1 MGKID
6 YRKIYELNK
15 DEWRALTREPQK
27 YEALLAG
34 HYSDSNHFVYEL
46 LQNAEDARATRVVI
60 EYHEDKL
67 IFYHNGKPFDEGDV
81 KGVSSM
87 LMGTKDKNDAS
98 TIGKFGMGFKSVFKY
113 TYQPEVYSDEE
124 AFRIEN
130 YLLPV
135 EMPKAWDY
143 QEEKQKLSYEVS
155 DGGRFTPFTSSEHL
169 TKFII
174 PFIKKKDD
182 GSIVNVPGNEVLTK
196 LEGLTGEILLFLMHI
211 KVLYW
216 VDKKTGKYAKIML
229 SEAENDGRLITCRI
243 EGSAYAGK
251 EEISRYLK
259 YKKVFNHPEMS
270 NAEVSV
276 AYKVNNRANN
286 INEMAN
292 TDVWVYFP
300 TRDNTDL
307 PFLIHGSFE
316 TAVSR
321 EKLMAPSAFNDAL
334 FDELGNLIVES
345 LEDLKN
351 RKMITQ
357 VFIRRVLIAAFK
369 DEENNNT
376 IPGLKEKV
384 SECFR
389 QGEYLP
395 DREGCYRAVDDVVMA
410 VPFGIADFYGNR
422 LFTQSFAKVK
432 GFVAFNNERE
442 VNFTEYF
449 YWLINELD
457 VHTFTLDKWADR
469 LMNIGE
475 QKIGA
480 GSLEDLKAFYAF
492 LSDNRESLYSS
503 NLSYTRSGPY
513 ERMIKNSIVRAWEVL
528 KRAPLILNAENM
540 LVPAVKDGTPN
551 IYLGASSKYK
561 SVVTSAI
568 VNTKIAS
575 DFERLLEDGFGITEF
590 DNFQYIKEKI
600 IKKYINI
607 GSEIGFEDDDHFEVE
622 YIEDIQQIIR
632 HLEET
637 HNISEMQE
645 LLEDAYIIKIKK
657 DSGKATF
664 AIPGEVH
671 TDISEE
677 GIDLDIYY
685 APIPYD
691 EETVYDEEDEE
702 YTEYEYFDFD
712 YYALDKDFYL
722 EHGISIKQLELFG
735 LITTPIEEGNR
746 RQEGVGDG
754 YWVAMGEYC
763 PQMEINGIDDNLE
776 YIERH
781 PDEELARQKSAEIF
795 KLLLLSTN
803 KLHGKVRYR
812 KNSPYEKEGKAWC
825 LNTLTSYHDWIY
837 CKDGKMANP
846 SQISKY
852 DLDTSV
858 YGELH
863 PSKEKYEV
871 LGFIETS
878 ADNKADAFELVDAL
892 DKRDKKLLLKQLA
905 RELGLQVGES
915 TEEVYEEDEE
925 AVFKPDKWI
934 SSEFPIHKVRNKESL
949 IQHVR
954 EQFFC
959 ADPVKYMPVLRQIRV
974 SKSARMMR
982 SYVIGMYTNESN
994 AHICQICREPVQ
1006 FIEVVEIAN
1015 FGLELPQVHLSL
1027 CKNCASKY
1035 KSIRDNHK
1043 DDYKKQIHQ
1052 AIISMDLENADEE
1065 FEIGINSDITIA
1077 FTQTHLAELQ
1087 TLLMLIDEYGLP
1099 NIAEEGINN
1108 GESRGCGPLGNL
1120 QRNSSK
1126 KVNDTKHALLNEKRI
1141 SDIGARV
1148 KHQIFGIGTVQEC
1161 FGDRIKILFDN
1172 GKEKTLSLRMCC
1184 ESGYLSQVENNSSD
1198 DTIKQEFFEFLEK
1211 RNYTLSYKMPFL
1223 LSFIKNLNSVGDAN
1237 VEDVLDDYIEFYSN
1251 RVAQGL
1257 PIDRVSCP
1265 YSSEKLKDR
1274 KLIRASMIANPCEKF
1289 EKRGFLHYSKDTGTI
1304 SMNHTL
1310 FNEMQKEDF
1319 IRVKRQ
1325 MLEDI
1330 ENYYK
1335 KI

>member
-6 YRKIYELNK
+6 YRKIYETNK
-15 DEWRALTREPQK
+15 DEWKALTREPQK

-60 EYHEDKL
+60 EYHGDKL
-67 IFYHNGKPFDEGDV
+67 VFYHNGKPFDEGDV

-124 AFRIEN
+124 VFRIEN

-135 EMPKAWDY
+135 EMPGAWDY
-143 QEEKQKLSYEVS
+143 QTEKQKLSYEVTE
-155 DGGRFTPFTSSEHL
+155 GGRFTPFATSEHL
-169 TKFII
+169 TKFVI
-174 PFIKKKDD
+174 PFAKKKDD
-182 GSIVNVPGNEVLTK
+182 GSLVSVPGNEVLTK
-196 LEGLTGEILLFLMHI
+196 LEGLTGEILLFLTHI
-211 KVLYW
+211 KLLYW
-216 VDKKTGKYAKIML
+216 VDKKTGKFAKIML
-229 SEAENDGRLITCRI
+229 SEAENDDRLITCRI

-251 EEISRYLK
+251 EDISRYLK
-259 YKKVFNHPEMS
+259 YKKVFEHPEMS

-286 INEMAN
+286 INEMSH
-292 TDVWVYFP
+292 TDIWVYFP

-307 PFLIHGSFE
+307 PFLVHGSFE

-321 EKLMAPSAFNDAL
+321 EKLMTPSAFNDAL

-357 VFIRRVLIAAFK
+357 VFIRRVLITAFE

-389 QGEYLP
+389 QGDYLP
-395 DREGCYRAVDDVVMA
+395 DKDGGYRGVDEVVMA
-410 VPFGIADFYGNR
+410 VPFGIADFFGSN
-422 LFTQSFAKVK
+422 LFAQSFSKIK

-442 VNFTEYF
+442 ANFTEYF

-457 VHTFTLDKWADR
+457 VHTFTLDKWADCLR
-469 LMNIGE
+469 NIGE
-475 QKIGA
+475 QKVNA
-480 GSLEDLKAFYAF
+480 GTLEELREFYAF

-528 KRAPLILNAENM
+528 KRAPLILNAEDV
-540 LVPAVKDGTPN
+540 LVPAIKEGTPN

-568 VNTKIAS
+568 VNSKLAS
-575 DFERLLEDGFGITEF
+575 EFERLLEDGFEITEF

-607 GSEIGFEDDDHFEVE
+607 GSEIAFEDDDNFEIE

-632 HLEET
+632 HMEEN
-637 HNISEMQE
+637 HNVREMQE
-645 LLEDAYIIKIKK
+645 LLEDAYIIKIKN
-657 DSGKATF
+657 DSDNATF
-664 AIPGEVH
+664 GKPCEVH
-671 TDISEE
+671 TDISED

-685 APIPYD
+685 ATIPYK
-691 EETVYDEEDEE
+691 EEIVRYEEDDEE
-702 YTEYEYFDFD
+702 YWDYEYSGFD
-712 YYALDKDFYL
+712 YDAVDKDFYL
-722 EHGISIKQLELFG
+722 QHGISIKQLELFG
-735 LITTPIEEGNR
+735 LITSPIEEGNR

-763 PQMEINGIDDNLE
+763 PQMEINGITDNLE

-795 KLLLLSTN
+795 KLLLLSTR
-803 KLHGKVRYR
+803 KLRGKVRYR
-812 KNSPYEKEGKAWC
+812 KNSPYEKEGNAWC
-825 LNTLTSYHDWIY
+825 LNSLISVYDWIY
-837 CKDGKMANP
+837 CKDGKMSCP
-846 SQISKY
+846 SKMSKY

-863 PSKEKYEV
+863 PDKEKYEV

-878 ADNKADAFELVDAL
+878 EDNKADAFELVDAL

-905 RELGLQVGES
+905 RELGLQVGEV
-915 TEEVYEEDEE
+915 TEENYDEDGEV
-925 AVFKPDKWI
+925 VFNPENWV
-934 SSEFPIHKVRNKESL
+934 SSEFPIHKVRNKDSL

-994 AHICQICREPVQ
+994 AHICQICKEPAQ
-1006 FIEVVEIAN
+1006 FVESVEIAN
-1015 FGLELPQVHLSL
+1015 FGLELPQMHLCL

-1043 DDYKKQIHQ
+1043 DDYKEKVHN
-1052 AIISMDLENADEE
+1052 AIVSMDIENSEE
-1065 FEIGINSDITIA
+1065 FEIGINADISVT
-1077 FTQTHLAELQ
+1077 FTQTHFAEVQ

-1099 NIAEEGINN
+1099 EDENSDLEEVVDAH
-1108 GESRGCGPLGNL
+1108 GPLGNMPRREEENTS
-1120 QRNSSK
+1120 QETSNK
-1126 KVNDTKHALLNEKRI
+1126 KQKI
-1141 SDIGARV
+1141 SNIGARV
-1148 KHQIFGIGTVQEC
+1148 KHKIYGLGTVEEC
-1161 FGDRIKILFDN
+1161 FGDRITILFDD
-1172 GKEKTLSLRMCC
+1172 GKEKTFDLKVCVRAGSL
-1184 ESGYLSQVENNSSD
+1184 
-1198 DTIKQEFFEFLEK
+1198 
-1211 RNYTLSYKMPFL
+1211 TL
-1223 LSFIKNLNSVGDAN
+1223 G
-1237 VEDVLDDYIEFYSN
+1237 
-1251 RVAQGL
+1251 
-1257 PIDRVSCP
+1257 
-1265 YSSEKLKDR
+1265 
-1274 KLIRASMIANPCEKF
+1274 
-1289 EKRGFLHYSKDTGTI
+1289 
-1304 SMNHTL
+1304 
-1310 FNEMQKEDF
+1310 
-1319 IRVKRQ
+1319 
-1325 MLEDI
+1325 
-1330 ENYYK
+1330 
-1335 KI
+1335 

>member
-6 YRKIYELNK
+6 YRKIYETNK
-15 DEWRALTREPQK
+15 DEWKALTREPQK

-60 EYHEDKL
+60 EYHGDKL
-67 IFYHNGKPFDEGDV
+67 VFYHDGKPFDEGDV

-113 TYQPEVYSDEE
+113 TSLPEVYSDEE

-135 EMPKAWDY
+135 EMPGAWDY
-143 QEEKQKLSYEVS
+143 QTEKQKLSYEVTE
-155 DGGRFTPFTSSEHL
+155 GGRFTPFVSSEHL
-169 TKFII
+169 TKFVI
-174 PFIKKKDD
+174 PFVKKKDD
-182 GSIVNVPGNEVLTK
+182 GSLVSVPGNEVLTK
-196 LEGLTGEILLFLMHI
+196 LEGLTGEILLFLTHI
-211 KVLYW
+211 KLLYW
-216 VDKKTGKYAKIML
+216 VDRKTGKFAKIML
-229 SEAENDGRLITCRI
+229 SEAENDDRLITCRI

-251 EEISRYLK
+251 EDISRYLK
-259 YKKVFNHPEMS
+259 YKKVFNHPEMN

-286 INEMAN
+286 INEMAH
-292 TDVWVYFP
+292 TDIWVYFP

-307 PFLIHGSFE
+307 PFLVHGSFE

-321 EKLMAPSAFNDAL
+321 EKLMTPSAFNDAL

-345 LEDLKN
+345 LEDLRN

-357 VFIRRVLIAAFK
+357 VFIRRVLIAAFE

-389 QGEYLP
+389 QGDYLP
-395 DREGCYRAVDDVVMA
+395 DKDGGYRGVDEVVMA
-410 VPFGIADFYGNR
+410 VPFGIADFFGSS
-422 LFTQSFAKVK
+422 LFAQSFSKIK

-442 VNFTEYF
+442 TNFTEYF

-457 VHTFTLDKWADR
+457 VHTFTLDKWADC
-469 LMNIGE
+469 LKSIGE
-475 QKIGA
+475 QKVNA
-480 GSLEDLKAFYAF
+480 GTLEELKEFYAF
-492 LSDNRESLYSS
+492 LSDYRESLYGD

-513 ERMIKNSIVRAWEVL
+513 ERMIKNSIVRAWEAL
-528 KRAPLILNAENM
+528 KRAPLILNAENV
-540 LVPAVKDGTPN
+540 LVPAIKAGMPN
-551 IYLGASSKYK
+551 IYLGASSKYR

-568 VNTKIAS
+568 VNSKIAS
-575 DFERLLEDGFGITEF
+575 EFERLLEDGFEITEF

-607 GSEIGFEDDDHFEVE
+607 GSEIGFEDDDNFEIE
-622 YIEDIQQIIR
+622 YIEDIQQIIS
-632 HLEET
+632 HMEET
-637 HNISEMQE
+637 HNVREMQE

-657 DSGKATF
+657 DSDVATF
-664 AIPGEVH
+664 AKPGEVH

-685 APIPYD
+685 AAIPYQ
-691 EETVYDEEDEE
+691 EEMMRYDDDDEE
-702 YTEYEYFDFD
+702 YTDYEYYGFD
-712 YYALDKDFYL
+712 YDAVDKDFYL
-722 EHGISIKQLELFG
+722 EHGIALKQLELFG

-795 KLLLLSTN
+795 KLLLSSTKKLS
-803 KLHGKVRYR
+803 GKVRYR

-825 LNTLTSYHDWIY
+825 LRTLTSYHDWVY
-837 CKDGKMANP
+837 CKDGKMAHPNT
-846 SQISKY
+846 ISKY

-878 ADNKADAFELVDAL
+878 ADSKADAFELVDAL

-905 RELGLQVGES
+905 RELGLQVGEA
-915 TEEVYEEDEE
+915 TEEIHDEDDEE
-925 AVFKPDKWI
+925 VFNPENWI
-934 SSEFPIHKVRNKESL
+934 SSEFPIHKVRNKDSL

-974 SKSARMMR
+974 SKSTRMMR

-994 AHICQICREPVQ
+994 AHICQICKEPAQ
-1006 FIEVVEIAN
+1006 FVEVTEIAN
-1015 FGLELPQVHLSL
+1015 FGLELPQMHLCL

-1035 KSIRDNHK
+1035 KSIRDSRK
-1043 DDYKKQIHQ
+1043 DDYKVKVHN
-1052 AIISMDLENADEE
+1052 AIVSMDVDNSEE
-1065 FEIGINSDITIA
+1065 FEIGLNADVSVT
-1077 FTQTHLAELQ
+1077 FTQTHLAEVQ
-1087 TLLMLIDEYGLP
+1087 ALLMLIDEYGLP
-1099 NIAEEGINN
+1099 DDENSDIEEVVNTH
-1108 GESRGCGPLGNL
+1108 GPLGNMPRKEGENTS
-1120 QRNSSK
+1120 QETSNK
-1126 KVNDTKHALLNEKRI
+1126 KQKI

-1148 KHQIFGIGTVQEC
+1148 KHKSYGIGTVEEC
-1161 FGDRIKILFDN
+1161 FGDRITILFDD
-1172 GKEKTLSLRMCC
+1172 GKEKTFDLKVCVRAGSL
-1184 ESGYLSQVENNSSD
+1184 
-1198 DTIKQEFFEFLEK
+1198 
-1211 RNYTLSYKMPFL
+1211 TL
-1223 LSFIKNLNSVGDAN
+1223 G
-1237 VEDVLDDYIEFYSN
+1237 
-1251 RVAQGL
+1251 
-1257 PIDRVSCP
+1257 
-1265 YSSEKLKDR
+1265 
-1274 KLIRASMIANPCEKF
+1274 
-1289 EKRGFLHYSKDTGTI
+1289 
-1304 SMNHTL
+1304 
-1310 FNEMQKEDF
+1310 
-1319 IRVKRQ
+1319 
-1325 MLEDI
+1325 
-1330 ENYYK
+1330 
-1335 KI
+1335 

>member
-6 YRKIYELNK
+6 YRKIYEVNQ
-15 DEWRALTREPQK
+15 DEWKALTREPQK

-135 EMPKAWDY
+135 EMPDAWDY
-143 QEEKQKLSYEVS
+143 QTEKQKLSYEVS
-155 DGGRFTPFTSSEHL
+155 DGGRFIPFASSEHL

-174 PFIKKKDD
+174 PFAKKKDD
-182 GSIVNVPGNEVLTK
+182 GSIVSVPGNEVLAK
-196 LEGLTGEILLFLMHI
+196 LEGLTGEILLFLTHI

-229 SEAENDGRLITCRI
+229 SEAENDDRLLTCRI

-259 YKKVFNHPEMS
+259 YKKVFDHPDMS

-286 INEMAN
+286 INEMAH
-292 TDVWVYFP
+292 TDIWVYFP

-307 PFLIHGSFE
+307 PFLVHGSFE

-321 EKLMAPSAFNDAL
+321 EKLMTPSTFNDSL

-384 SECFR
+384 SNSFK

-395 DREGCYRAVDDVVMA
+395 DREGGYRAVSDVVMA
-410 VPFGIADFYGNR
+410 VPFGIADFYGNS
-422 LFTQSFAKVK
+422 LFAQSFAKVK

-442 VNFTEYF
+442 ANFTEYF

-457 VHTFTLDKWADR
+457 VHTFTLDKWADC
-469 LMNIGE
+469 LLNIAE
-475 QKIGA
+475 QKIGT
-480 GSLEDLKAFYAF
+480 GNLEDLKAFYAF

-513 ERMIKNSIVRAWEVL
+513 ERMIKNSITRAWEVL
-528 KRAPLILNAENM
+528 KRAPLILNAEDM
-540 LVPAVKDGTPN
+540 LVPAMKGGTPN

-561 SVVTSAI
+561 SVVASAI

-575 DFERLLEDGFGITEF
+575 EFERLLEDGFDITEF

-607 GSEIGFEDDDHFEVE
+607 GNEIGFEDDDHFEVE

-632 HLEET
+632 HMEET
-637 HNISEMQE
+637 HNVREMQE

-657 DSGKATF
+657 DSGEDTF
-664 AIPGEVH
+664 GKPGEVH

-685 APIPYD
+685 AAIPYK
-691 EETVYDEEDEE
+691 EEMVRYDDDDEE
-702 YTEYEYFDFD
+702 YSDYEYLGFD
-712 YYALDKDFYL
+712 YYAVDKEFYQQ
-722 EHGISIKQLELFG
+722 HGISIKQLELLG
-735 LITTPIEEGNR
+735 LVTTPIEEGNR

-763 PQMEINGIDDNLE
+763 PRMEINGIEDNLE

-795 KLLLLSTN
+795 KLLLLSTR
-803 KLHGKVRYR
+803 KLRGKVRYR
-812 KNSPYEKEGKAWC
+812 KNSPYEKEGNAWC
-825 LNTLTSYHDWIY
+825 LRTLTSVYDWIY
-837 CKDGKMANP
+837 CNNGKMARP
-846 SQISKY
+846 IKMSKY

-905 RELGLQVGES
+905 RELGLQVGEA
-915 TEEVYEEDEE
+915 TEEAYKEDEE
-925 AVFKPDKWI
+925 AVFQPDSWI
-934 SSEFPIHKVRNKESL
+934 SSEFPIHKVRNRESL
-949 IQHVR
+949 MQHVR

-994 AHICQICREPVQ
+994 AHICQICREPAQ
-1006 FIEVVEIAN
+1006 FVEAVEIAN
-1015 FGLELPQVHLSL
+1015 FSLELPQMHLCL

-1043 DDYKKQIHQ
+1043 DDYKVKVHN
-1052 AIISMDLENADEE
+1052 AIVSMDIESAEE
-1065 FEIGINSDITIA
+1065 FEIGINTDITVS
-1077 FTQTHLAELQ
+1077 FTQTHLAEVQ
-1087 TLLMLIDEYGLP
+1087 TLLMLIDEYGVPDDENCDL
-1099 NIAEEGINN
+1099 EEVVNAH
-1108 GESRGCGPLGNL
+1108 GPLGNMPRSEEVNTSE
-1120 QRNSSK
+1120 QETGNK
-1126 KVNDTKHALLNEKRI
+1126 KKKI

-1148 KHQIFGIGTVQEC
+1148 KHKIYGLGTVEEC
-1161 FGDRIKILFDN
+1161 FGDRITILFDN
-1172 GKEKTLSLRMCC
+1172 GDGKPKTFDLKVCVRAGSL
-1184 ESGYLSQVENNSSD
+1184 
-1198 DTIKQEFFEFLEK
+1198 
-1211 RNYTLSYKMPFL
+1211 TL
-1223 LSFIKNLNSVGDAN
+1223 G
-1237 VEDVLDDYIEFYSN
+1237 
-1251 RVAQGL
+1251 
-1257 PIDRVSCP
+1257 
-1265 YSSEKLKDR
+1265 
-1274 KLIRASMIANPCEKF
+1274 
-1289 EKRGFLHYSKDTGTI
+1289 
-1304 SMNHTL
+1304 
-1310 FNEMQKEDF
+1310 
-1319 IRVKRQ
+1319 
-1325 MLEDI
+1325 
-1330 ENYYK
+1330 
-1335 KI
+1335 

>member
-6 YRKIYELNK
+6 YRKIYETNK
-15 DEWRALTREPQK
+15 DEWKALTREPQK

-60 EYHEDKL
+60 EYHGDKL
-67 IFYHNGKPFDEGDV
+67 VFYHDGKPFDEGDV

-113 TYQPEVYSDEE
+113 TSLPEVYSDEE

-135 EMPKAWDY
+135 EMPGAWDY
-143 QEEKQKLSYEVS
+143 QTEKQKLSYEVTE
-155 DGGRFTPFTSSEHL
+155 GGRFTPFVSSEHL
-169 TKFII
+169 TKFVI
-174 PFIKKKDD
+174 PFAKKKDD
-182 GSIVNVPGNEVLTK
+182 GSLVSVPGNEVLTK
-196 LEGLTGEILLFLMHI
+196 LEGLTGEILLFLTHI
-211 KVLYW
+211 KLLYW
-216 VDKKTGKYAKIML
+216 VDRKTGKFAKIML
-229 SEAENDGRLITCRI
+229 SEAENDDRLITCRI

-251 EEISRYLK
+251 EDISRYLK
-259 YKKVFNHPEMS
+259 YKKVFNHPEMN

-286 INEMAN
+286 INEMAH
-292 TDVWVYFP
+292 TDIWVYFP

-307 PFLIHGSFE
+307 PFLVHGSFE

-321 EKLMAPSAFNDAL
+321 EKLMTPSAFNDAL

-345 LEDLKN
+345 LEDLRN

-357 VFIRRVLIAAFK
+357 VFIRRVLIAAFE

-389 QGEYLP
+389 QGDYLP
-395 DREGCYRAVDDVVMA
+395 DKDGGYRGVDEVVMA
-410 VPFGIADFYGNR
+410 VPFGIADFFGSS
-422 LFTQSFAKVK
+422 LFAQSFSKIK

-442 VNFTEYF
+442 TNFTEYF

-457 VHTFTLDKWADR
+457 VHTFTLDKWADC
-469 LMNIGE
+469 LKSIGE
-475 QKIGA
+475 QKVNA
-480 GSLEDLKAFYAF
+480 GTLEELKEFYAF
-492 LSDNRESLYSS
+492 LSDYRESLYGD

-513 ERMIKNSIVRAWEVL
+513 ERMIKNSIVRAWEAL
-528 KRAPLILNAENM
+528 KRAPLILNAEDV
-540 LVPAVKDGTPN
+540 LVPAIKAGMPN
-551 IYLGASSKYK
+551 IYLGASSKYR

-568 VNTKIAS
+568 VNSKIAS
-575 DFERLLEDGFGITEF
+575 EFERLLEDGFEITEF

-607 GSEIGFEDDDHFEVE
+607 GSEIGFEDDDNFEIE
-622 YIEDIQQIIR
+622 YIEDIQQIIS
-632 HLEET
+632 HMEET
-637 HNISEMQE
+637 HNVREMQE

-657 DSGKATF
+657 DSDVATF
-664 AIPGEVH
+664 AKPGEVH

-685 APIPYD
+685 AAIPYQ
-691 EETVYDEEDEE
+691 EEMMRYDDDDEE
-702 YTEYEYFDFD
+702 YTDYEYYGFD
-712 YYALDKDFYL
+712 YDAVDKDFYL
-722 EHGISIKQLELFG
+722 EHGIALKQLELFG

-795 KLLLLSTN
+795 KLLLSSTKKLS
-803 KLHGKVRYR
+803 GKVRYR

-825 LNTLTSYHDWIY
+825 LRTLTSYHDWVY
-837 CKDGKMANP
+837 CKDGKMARPNT
-846 SQISKY
+846 ISKY

-878 ADNKADAFELVDAL
+878 ADSKADAFELVDAL

-905 RELGLQVGES
+905 RELGLQVGEA
-915 TEEVYEEDEE
+915 TEEIHDEDDEE
-925 AVFKPDKWI
+925 VFNPENWI
-934 SSEFPIHKVRNKESL
+934 SSEFPIHKVRNKDSL

-974 SKSARMMR
+974 SKSTRMMR

-994 AHICQICREPVQ
+994 AHICQICKEPAQ
-1006 FIEVVEIAN
+1006 FVEVTEIAN
-1015 FGLELPQVHLSL
+1015 FGLELPQMHLCL

-1035 KSIRDNHK
+1035 KSIRDSRK
-1043 DDYKKQIHQ
+1043 DDYKVKVHN
-1052 AIISMDLENADEE
+1052 AIVSMDVDNSEE
-1065 FEIGINSDITIA
+1065 FEIGLNADVSVT
-1077 FTQTHLAELQ
+1077 FTQTHLAEVQ
-1087 TLLMLIDEYGLP
+1087 ALLMLIDEYGLP
-1099 NIAEEGINN
+1099 DDENSDIEEVVNTH
-1108 GESRGCGPLGNL
+1108 GPLGNMPRKEGENTS
-1120 QRNSSK
+1120 QKAINK
-1126 KVNDTKHALLNEKRI
+1126 KHKI

-1148 KHQIFGIGTVQEC
+1148 KHKIYGLGTVEEC
-1161 FGDRIKILFDN
+1161 LGDRITILFDD
-1172 GKEKTLSLRMCC
+1172 GKEKTFDLKVCVRAGSL
-1184 ESGYLSQVENNSSD
+1184 
-1198 DTIKQEFFEFLEK
+1198 
-1211 RNYTLSYKMPFL
+1211 TL
-1223 LSFIKNLNSVGDAN
+1223 G
-1237 VEDVLDDYIEFYSN
+1237 
-1251 RVAQGL
+1251 
-1257 PIDRVSCP
+1257 
-1265 YSSEKLKDR
+1265 
-1274 KLIRASMIANPCEKF
+1274 
-1289 EKRGFLHYSKDTGTI
+1289 
-1304 SMNHTL
+1304 
-1310 FNEMQKEDF
+1310 
-1319 IRVKRQ
+1319 
-1325 MLEDI
+1325 
-1330 ENYYK
+1330 
-1335 KI
+1335 

>member
-6 YRKIYELNK
+6 YRKIYETNK
-15 DEWRALTREPQK
+15 DEWKALTREPQK

-60 EYHEDKL
+60 EYHGDKL
-67 IFYHNGKPFDEGDV
+67 VFYHNGKPFDEGDV

-124 AFRIEN
+124 VFRIEN

-135 EMPKAWDY
+135 GMPGAWDY
-143 QEEKQKLSYEVS
+143 QTEKQKLSYEVTE
-155 DGGRFTPFTSSEHL
+155 GGRFTPFATSEHL
-169 TKFII
+169 TKFVI
-174 PFIKKKDD
+174 PFAKKKDD
-182 GSIVNVPGNEVLTK
+182 GSLVSVPGNEVLTK
-196 LEGLTGEILLFLMHI
+196 LEGLTGEILLFLTHI
-211 KVLYW
+211 KLLYW
-216 VDKKTGKYAKIML
+216 VDKKTGKFAKIML
-229 SEAENDGRLITCRI
+229 SEAENDDRLITCRI

-251 EEISRYLK
+251 EDISRYLK
-259 YKKVFNHPEMS
+259 YKKVFEHPEMS

-286 INEMAN
+286 INEMSH
-292 TDVWVYFP
+292 TDIWVYFP

-307 PFLIHGSFE
+307 PFLVHGSFE

-321 EKLMAPSAFNDAL
+321 EKLMTPSAFNDAL

-376 IPGLKEKV
+376 IPGLKAKV
-384 SECFR
+384 SECFK
-389 QGEYLP
+389 QGAYLP
-395 DREGCYRAVDDVVMA
+395 DKYGGYSAVDEVVMA
-410 VPFGIADFYGNR
+410 VPFGIADFFGNN
-422 LFTQSFAKVK
+422 LFEQSFSKIK

-442 VNFTEYF
+442 ANFTEYF

-457 VHTFTLDKWADR
+457 VHTFTLDKWADC
-469 LMNIGE
+469 LKSIGE
-475 QKIGA
+475 QKVYA
-480 GSLEDLKAFYAF
+480 GTLEELKEFYAF
-492 LSDNRESLYSS
+492 LSDHRESLYNS

-528 KRAPLILNAENM
+528 KIAPLILNAEDV
-540 LVPAVKDGTPN
+540 LVPAIKAGTPN
-551 IYLGASSKYK
+551 IYLGASSKYR

-568 VNTKIAS
+568 VNSKIAS
-575 DFERLLEDGFGITEF
+575 EFERLLEDGFEITEF

-607 GSEIGFEDDDHFEVE
+607 GSEIAFEDDDHFEIE

-632 HLEET
+632 HMEET
-637 HNISEMQE
+637 HNVGEMQE

-657 DSGKATF
+657 DSDVATF
-664 AIPGEVH
+664 AKPGEVH

-685 APIPYD
+685 AAIPYQ
-691 EETVYDEEDEE
+691 EEMMRYDDDDEE
-702 YTEYEYFDFD
+702 YLDYEYFGFD
-712 YYALDKDFYL
+712 YSAVDKDFYL
-722 EHGISIKQLELFG
+722 EHGITLKQLELFG
-735 LITTPIEEGNR
+735 LITTPIDEGNR

-754 YWVAMGEYC
+754 CWVAMGEYC

-795 KLLLLSTN
+795 KLLLLSTK
-803 KLHGKVRYR
+803 KLSGKVRYR

-825 LNTLTSYHDWIY
+825 LRTLTSYHDWIY
-837 CKDGKMANP
+837 CNDGKMARPNT
-846 SQISKY
+846 ISKY

-905 RELGLQVGES
+905 RELGLQVGEA
-915 TEEVYEEDEE
+915 TEETYDEDDE
-925 AVFKPDKWI
+925 AVFNPDKWV
-934 SSEFPIHKVRNKESL
+934 SSEFPVHKVRNKDSL

-982 SYVIGMYTNESN
+982 SYVVGMYTNESN
-994 AHICQICREPVQ
+994 AHICQICKEPAQ
-1006 FIEVVEIAN
+1006 FVEAVEIAN
-1015 FGLELPQVHLSL
+1015 FGLELPQMHLCL

-1035 KSIRDNHK
+1035 KAIRDSHK
-1043 DDYKKQIHQ
+1043 DDYRVKVHN
-1052 AIISMDLENADEE
+1052 AIISMDVDNAEE
-1065 FEIGINSDITIA
+1065 FEIGLNADISVT
-1077 FTQTHLAELQ
+1077 FTQTHLAEVQ
-1087 TLLMLIDEYGLP
+1087 TLLLLIDEYGLP
-1099 NIAEEGINN
+1099 DDENSDLEEVVNTH
-1108 GESRGCGPLGNL
+1108 GPLGNMPRKEEENIS
-1120 QRNSSK
+1120 QETNNK
-1126 KVNDTKHALLNEKRI
+1126 KQKI
-1141 SDIGARV
+1141 SDIGARI
-1148 KHQIFGIGTVQEC
+1148 KHKIYGLGTVEECFGIG
-1161 FGDRIKILFDN
+1161 
-1172 GKEKTLSLRMCC
+1172 LRFCLM
-1184 ESGYLSQVENNSSD
+1184 
-1198 DTIKQEFFEFLEK
+1198 T
-1211 RNYTLSYKMPFL
+1211 
-1223 LSFIKNLNSVGDAN
+1223 
-1237 VEDVLDDYIEFYSN
+1237 
-1251 RVAQGL
+1251 
-1257 PIDRVSCP
+1257 
-1265 YSSEKLKDR
+1265 
-1274 KLIRASMIANPCEKF
+1274 
-1289 EKRGFLHYSKDTGTI
+1289 
-1304 SMNHTL
+1304 
-1310 FNEMQKEDF
+1310 
-1319 IRVKRQ
+1319 VKRKP
-1325 MLEDI
+1325 LT
-1330 ENYYK
+1330 
-1335 KI
+1335 

>member
-6 YRKIYELNK
+6 YRKIYETNK
-15 DEWRALTREPQK
+15 DEWKALTREPQK

-60 EYHEDKL
+60 EYYGDRL
-67 IFYHNGKPFDEGDV
+67 VFYHDGKPFDEGDV

-135 EMPKAWDY
+135 EMPGAWDY
-143 QEEKQKLSYEVS
+143 QTEKQKLSYEVTE
-155 DGGRFTPFTSSEHL
+155 GGRFTPFVSSEHL
-169 TKFII
+169 TKFVI
-174 PFIKKKDD
+174 PFAKKKDD
-182 GSIVNVPGNEVLTK
+182 GSLVSVPGNEVLTK
-196 LEGLTGEILLFLMHI
+196 LEGLTGEILLFLTHI
-211 KVLYW
+211 KLLYW
-216 VDKKTGKYAKIML
+216 VDKKTGKFAKIML
-229 SEAENDGRLITCRI
+229 SEAENDDRLITCRI

-251 EEISRYLK
+251 EDISRYLK
-259 YKKVFNHPEMS
+259 YRKVFDHPEMN

-286 INEMAN
+286 INEMAH
-292 TDVWVYFP
+292 TDIWVYFP

-307 PFLIHGSFE
+307 PFLVHGSFE

-321 EKLMAPSAFNDAL
+321 EKLMTPSAFNDAL

-376 IPGLKEKV
+376 IPGLKAKV
-384 SECFR
+384 SKCFK

-395 DREGCYRAVDDVVMA
+395 DKDGRYSAVDEVVMA
-410 VPFGIADFYGNR
+410 VPFGIADFFGSS
-422 LFTQSFAKVK
+422 LFAQSFSKIK

-442 VNFTEYF
+442 ANFTEYF

-457 VHTFTLDKWADR
+457 VHTFTLDKWADCLR
-469 LMNIGE
+469 NIGE
-475 QKIGA
+475 QKVNA
-480 GSLEDLKAFYAF
+480 GTLEELREFYAF

-528 KRAPLILNAENM
+528 KRAPLILNAEDV
-540 LVPAVKDGTPN
+540 LVPAIKEGTPN
-551 IYLGASSKYK
+551 VYLGASSKYK

-568 VNTKIAS
+568 VNSKIAS
-575 DFERLLEDGFGITEF
+575 EFERLLEDGFEITEF

-607 GSEIGFEDDDHFEVE
+607 GSEIGFEDDDNFEIE
-622 YIEDIQQIIR
+622 YIEDIQQIIS
-632 HLEET
+632 HMEET
-637 HNISEMQE
+637 HNVREMQE
-645 LLEDAYIIKIKK
+645 LLEDAYIIKIKN
-657 DSGKATF
+657 DSDIATF
-664 AIPGEVH
+664 GKPCEVH
-671 TDISEE
+671 TDISED

-685 APIPYD
+685 ATIPYK
-691 EETVYDEEDEE
+691 EEIVRYEEDDEE
-702 YTEYEYFDFD
+702 YWDYEYSGFD
-712 YYALDKDFYL
+712 YDAVDKDFYL
-722 EHGISIKQLELFG
+722 QHGISIKQLELFG
-735 LITTPIEEGNR
+735 LITSPIEEGNR

-763 PQMEINGIDDNLE
+763 PQMEINGITDNLE

-795 KLLLLSTN
+795 KLLLLSTR
-803 KLHGKVRYR
+803 KLRGKVRYR
-812 KNSPYEKEGKAWC
+812 KNSPYEKEGNAWC
-825 LNTLTSYHDWIY
+825 LNSLISVYDWIY
-837 CKDGKMANP
+837 CKDGKMSCP
-846 SQISKY
+846 SKMSKY

-863 PSKEKYEV
+863 PDKEKYEV

-878 ADNKADAFELVDAL
+878 EDNKADAFELVDAL

-905 RELGLQVGES
+905 RELGLQVGEV
-915 TEEVYEEDEE
+915 TEKNYDEDGEV
-925 AVFKPDKWI
+925 VFNPENWV
-934 SSEFPIHKVRNKESL
+934 SSEFPIHKVRNKDSL

-994 AHICQICREPVQ
+994 AHICQICKEPAQ
-1006 FIEVVEIAN
+1006 FVEAVEIAN
-1015 FGLELPQVHLSL
+1015 FGLELPQMHLCL

-1043 DDYKKQIHQ
+1043 DDYKEKVHN
-1052 AIISMDLENADEE
+1052 AIVSMDIENSEE
-1065 FEIGINSDITIA
+1065 FEIGINADISVT
-1077 FTQTHLAELQ
+1077 FTQTHFAEVQ

-1099 NIAEEGINN
+1099 EEENSDLEEVVN
-1108 GESRGCGPLGNL
+1108 AHGPLGNMPRREEENTS
-1120 QRNSSK
+1120 QETSNK
-1126 KVNDTKHALLNEKRI
+1126 KQKI
-1141 SDIGARV
+1141 SNIGARV
-1148 KHQIFGIGTVQEC
+1148 KHKIYGLGTVEEC
-1161 FGDRIKILFDN
+1161 FGDRITILFDD
-1172 GKEKTLSLRMCC
+1172 GKEKTFDLKVCVRAGSL
-1184 ESGYLSQVENNSSD
+1184 
-1198 DTIKQEFFEFLEK
+1198 
-1211 RNYTLSYKMPFL
+1211 TL
-1223 LSFIKNLNSVGDAN
+1223 G
-1237 VEDVLDDYIEFYSN
+1237 
-1251 RVAQGL
+1251 
-1257 PIDRVSCP
+1257 
-1265 YSSEKLKDR
+1265 
-1274 KLIRASMIANPCEKF
+1274 
-1289 EKRGFLHYSKDTGTI
+1289 
-1304 SMNHTL
+1304 
-1310 FNEMQKEDF
+1310 
-1319 IRVKRQ
+1319 
-1325 MLEDI
+1325 
-1330 ENYYK
+1330 
-1335 KI
+1335 

>member
-6 YRKIYELNK
+6 YQKIYETNK
-15 DEWRALTREPQK
+15 DEWKALTREPQK

-135 EMPKAWDY
+135 EMPDAWDY
-143 QEEKQKLSYEVS
+143 QTEKQKLSYEVS
-155 DGGRFTPFTSSEHL
+155 DGGRFIPFASSEHL

-174 PFIKKKDD
+174 PFAKKKDD
-182 GSIVNVPGNEVLTK
+182 GSIVSVSGNEVLAK
-196 LEGLTGEILLFLMHI
+196 LEGLTGEILLFLTHI

-229 SEAENDGRLITCRI
+229 SEAENDDSLLTCRI

-259 YKKVFNHPEMS
+259 YKKVFDHPDMS

-286 INEMAN
+286 INEMAH
-292 TDVWVYFP
+292 TDIWVYFP

-307 PFLIHGSFE
+307 PFLVHGSFE

-321 EKLMAPSAFNDAL
+321 EKLMTPSTFNDSL

-384 SECFR
+384 SNSFK

-395 DREGCYRAVDDVVMA
+395 DREGGYRAVSDVVMA
-410 VPFGIADFYGNR
+410 VPFGIADFYGNS
-422 LFTQSFAKVK
+422 LFAQSFAKVK

-442 VNFTEYF
+442 ANFTEYF

-457 VHTFTLDKWADR
+457 VHTFTLDKWADC
-469 LMNIGE
+469 LLNITG
-475 QKIGA
+475 QKIGT
-480 GSLEDLKAFYAF
+480 GNLEDLKAFYAF
-492 LSDNRESLYSS
+492 LSDHRESLYSS

-513 ERMIKNSIVRAWEVL
+513 ERMIKNSITRAWEVL
-528 KRAPLILNAENM
+528 KRAPLILNAEDM
-540 LVPAVKDGTPN
+540 LVPAMKDGTPN

-561 SVVTSAI
+561 SVVASAI

-575 DFERLLEDGFGITEF
+575 EFERLLEDGFDITEF

-600 IKKYINI
+600 IKKYSNI
-607 GSEIGFEDDDHFEVE
+607 GNEIGFEDDDHFEIE

-632 HLEET
+632 HMEET
-637 HNISEMQE
+637 HNIREMQE

-657 DSGKATF
+657 DSDVATF
-664 AIPGEVH
+664 AKPGEVH

-685 APIPYD
+685 AAIPYQ
-691 EETVYDEEDEE
+691 EEMMRYDDDDEE
-702 YTEYEYFDFD
+702 YLDYEYFGFD
-712 YYALDKDFYL
+712 YSAVDKEFYL
-722 EHGISIKQLELFG
+722 EHGITLKQLELFG

-746 RQEGVGDG
+746 RQEGIGDG
-754 YWVAMGEYC
+754 YWIAIGEYC

-795 KLLLLSTN
+795 KLLLLSTK
-803 KLHGKVRYR
+803 KLSGKVRYR

-825 LNTLTSYHDWIY
+825 LRTLTSYHDWIY
-837 CKDGKMANP
+837 CNDGKMARPNT
-846 SQISKY
+846 ISKY

-878 ADNKADAFELVDAL
+878 ADSKADAFELVDAL

-905 RELGLQVGES
+905 RELGLQVGDA
-915 TEEVYEEDEE
+915 TEEIHDEDDGEIFNPE
-925 AVFKPDKWI
+925 NWI
-934 SSEFPIHKVRNKESL
+934 SSEFPIHKVRNKDSL

-982 SYVIGMYTNESN
+982 SYVVGMYTNESN
-994 AHICQICREPVQ
+994 AHICQICKEPAQ
-1006 FIEVVEIAN
+1006 FVEAVEIAN
-1015 FGLELPQVHLSL
+1015 FGLELPQMHLCL

-1035 KSIRDNHK
+1035 KAIRDSHK
-1043 DDYKKQIHQ
+1043 DDYRVKFYN
-1052 AIISMDLENADEE
+1052 AIISIDVDNAEE
-1065 FEIGINSDITIA
+1065 FEIGLNAEISVT
-1077 FTQTHLAELQ
+1077 FTQTHLAEVQ
-1087 TLLMLIDEYGLP
+1087 TLLLLIDEYGLP
-1099 NIAEEGINN
+1099 DDENSDLEEVVNTH
-1108 GESRGCGPLGNL
+1108 GPLGNMPRIEEENIS
-1120 QRNSSK
+1120 QETKNK
-1126 KVNDTKHALLNEKRI
+1126 KQKI

-1148 KHQIFGIGTVQEC
+1148 KHKIYGLGTVEEC
-1161 FGDRIKILFDN
+1161 CGDRITILFDD
-1172 GKEKTLSLRMCC
+1172 GKEKTFDLKVCVRAGSL
-1184 ESGYLSQVENNSSD
+1184 
-1198 DTIKQEFFEFLEK
+1198 
-1211 RNYTLSYKMPFL
+1211 TL
-1223 LSFIKNLNSVGDAN
+1223 G
-1237 VEDVLDDYIEFYSN
+1237 
-1251 RVAQGL
+1251 
-1257 PIDRVSCP
+1257 
-1265 YSSEKLKDR
+1265 
-1274 KLIRASMIANPCEKF
+1274 
-1289 EKRGFLHYSKDTGTI
+1289 
-1304 SMNHTL
+1304 
-1310 FNEMQKEDF
+1310 
-1319 IRVKRQ
+1319 
-1325 MLEDI
+1325 
-1330 ENYYK
+1330 
-1335 KI
+1335 

>member
-6 YRKIYELNK
+6 YRKIYETNK
-15 DEWRALTREPQK
+15 DEWKALTREPQK

-60 EYHEDKL
+60 EYHGDKL
-67 IFYHNGKPFDEGDV
+67 VFYHDGKPFDEGDV

-135 EMPKAWDY
+135 EMPGAWDY
-143 QEEKQKLSYEVS
+143 QTEKQKLSYEVTE
-155 DGGRFTPFTSSEHL
+155 GGRFTPFVSSEHL
-169 TKFII
+169 TKFVI
-174 PFIKKKDD
+174 PFAKKKDD
-182 GSIVNVPGNEVLTK
+182 GSLVSVPGNEVLTK
-196 LEGLTGEILLFLMHI
+196 LEGLTGEILLFLTHI
-211 KVLYW
+211 KLLYW
-216 VDKKTGKYAKIML
+216 VDKKTGKFAKIML
-229 SEAENDGRLITCRI
+229 SEAENDDRLITCRI

-251 EEISRYLK
+251 EDISRYLK
-259 YKKVFNHPEMS
+259 YKKVFDHPEMN

-286 INEMAN
+286 INEMAH
-292 TDVWVYFP
+292 TDIWVYFP

-307 PFLIHGSFE
+307 PFLVHGSFE

-321 EKLMAPSAFNDAL
+321 EKLMTPSAFNDAL

-376 IPGLKEKV
+376 IPGLKAKV
-384 SECFR
+384 SKCFK

-395 DREGCYRAVDDVVMA
+395 DKDGRYSAVDEVVMA
-410 VPFGIADFYGNR
+410 VPFGIADFFGSS
-422 LFTQSFAKVK
+422 LFAQSFSKIK

-442 VNFTEYF
+442 ANFTEYF

-457 VHTFTLDKWADR
+457 VHTFTLDKWADC
-469 LMNIGE
+469 LKNIGE
-475 QKIGA
+475 QKINA
-480 GSLEDLKAFYAF
+480 GNLEELKEFYAF
-492 LSDNRESLYSS
+492 LSDHRESLYSS

-528 KRAPLILNAENM
+528 KVAPLILNAEDI
-540 LVPAVKDGTPN
+540 LVPAIKAGTPN
-551 IYLGASSKYK
+551 IYLGASSKYR

-568 VNTKIAS
+568 VNSKIAS
-575 DFERLLEDGFGITEF
+575 EFERLLEDGFDITEF

-607 GSEIGFEDDDHFEVE
+607 GSEIGFEDDEHFEIE

-632 HLEET
+632 HMEED
-637 HNISEMQE
+637 HNVREMQE

-657 DSGKATF
+657 ESDVATF
-664 AIPGEVH
+664 AKPGEVH

-685 APIPYD
+685 AAIPYQ
-691 EETVYDEEDEE
+691 EEMVHIKNEYEEYDEYD
-702 YTEYEYFDFD
+702 YEYSGFD
-712 YYALDKDFYL
+712 YDAVDKEFYQQ
-722 EHGISIKQLELFG
+722 HGISIKQLELFG
-735 LITTPIEEGNR
+735 LVTTPIEEGNR

-763 PQMEINGIDDNLE
+763 PQMEINGIEDNLE

-781 PDEELARQKSAEIF
+781 SDEELARQKSAEIF
-795 KLLLLSTN
+795 KLLLLSTR
-803 KLHGKVRYR
+803 KLRGKVRYR
-812 KNSPYEKEGKAWC
+812 KNSPYEKEGNAWC
-825 LNTLTSYHDWIY
+825 LRTLTSVYDWIY
-837 CKDGKMANP
+837 CNNGKMDRP
-846 SQISKY
+846 IKMSKY

-905 RELGLQVGES
+905 RELGLQVGDAAEDA
-915 TEEVYEEDEE
+915 YKEDEE
-925 AVFKPDKWI
+925 AVFQPDNWI

-949 IQHVR
+949 MQHVR

-994 AHICQICREPVQ
+994 AHICQICREPAQ
-1006 FIEVVEIAN
+1006 FVEAVEIAN
-1015 FGLELPQVHLSL
+1015 FGLELPQMHLCL

-1043 DDYKKQIHQ
+1043 DDYKVKVHK
-1052 AIISMDLENADEE
+1052 AIVSMDIESAEE
-1065 FEIGINSDITIA
+1065 FEIGINADITVS
-1077 FTQTHLAELQ
+1077 FTQTHLAEVQ
-1087 TLLMLIDEYGLP
+1087 TLFMLIDEYGLP
-1099 NIAEEGINN
+1099 DDENSDLEEVVNAH
-1108 GESRGCGPLGNL
+1108 GPLGNMPRSEEVNISE
-1120 QRNSSK
+1120 QETGNK
-1126 KVNDTKHALLNEKRI
+1126 KKKI

-1148 KHQIFGIGTVQEC
+1148 KHKIYGLGTVEEC
-1161 FGDRIKILFDN
+1161 FGDRITILFDD
-1172 GKEKTLSLRMCC
+1172 GKEKTFDLKVCVRAGSL
-1184 ESGYLSQVENNSSD
+1184 
-1198 DTIKQEFFEFLEK
+1198 
-1211 RNYTLSYKMPFL
+1211 TL
-1223 LSFIKNLNSVGDAN
+1223 G
-1237 VEDVLDDYIEFYSN
+1237 
-1251 RVAQGL
+1251 
-1257 PIDRVSCP
+1257 
-1265 YSSEKLKDR
+1265 
-1274 KLIRASMIANPCEKF
+1274 
-1289 EKRGFLHYSKDTGTI
+1289 
-1304 SMNHTL
+1304 
-1310 FNEMQKEDF
+1310 
-1319 IRVKRQ
+1319 
-1325 MLEDI
+1325 
-1330 ENYYK
+1330 
-1335 KI
+1335 

>member
-6 YRKIYELNK
+6 YRKIYETNK
-15 DEWRALTREPQK
+15 DEWKALTREPQK

-60 EYHEDKL
+60 EYHGDKL
-67 IFYHNGKPFDEGDV
+67 VFYHDGKPFDEGDV

-113 TYQPEVYSDEE
+113 TSLPEVYSDEE

-135 EMPKAWDY
+135 EMPGAWDY
-143 QEEKQKLSYEVS
+143 QTEKQKLSYEVTE
-155 DGGRFTPFTSSEHL
+155 GGRFTPFVSSEHL
-169 TKFII
+169 TKFVI
-174 PFIKKKDD
+174 PFAKKKDD
-182 GSIVNVPGNEVLTK
+182 GSLVSVPGNEVLTK
-196 LEGLTGEILLFLMHI
+196 LEGLTGEILLFLTHI
-211 KVLYW
+211 KHLYW
-216 VDKKTGKYAKIML
+216 VDRKTGKFAKIML
-229 SEAENDGRLITCRI
+229 SEAENDDRLITCRI

-251 EEISRYLK
+251 EDISRYLK
-259 YKKVFNHPEMS
+259 YKKVFNHPEMN

-286 INEMAN
+286 INEMAH
-292 TDVWVYFP
+292 TDIWVYFP

-307 PFLIHGSFE
+307 PFLVHGSFE

-321 EKLMAPSAFNDAL
+321 EKLMTPSAFNDAL

-345 LEDLKN
+345 LEDLRN

-357 VFIRRVLIAAFK
+357 VFIRRVLIAAFE

-389 QGEYLP
+389 QGDYLP
-395 DREGCYRAVDDVVMA
+395 DKDGGYRGVDEVVMA
-410 VPFGIADFYGNR
+410 VPFGIADFFGSS
-422 LFTQSFAKVK
+422 LFAQSFSKIK

-442 VNFTEYF
+442 TNFTEYF

-457 VHTFTLDKWADR
+457 VHTFTLDKWADC
-469 LMNIGE
+469 LKSIGE
-475 QKIGA
+475 QKVNA
-480 GSLEDLKAFYAF
+480 GTLEELKEFYAF
-492 LSDNRESLYSS
+492 LSDYRESLYGD

-513 ERMIKNSIVRAWEVL
+513 ERMIKNSIVRAWEAL
-528 KRAPLILNAENM
+528 KRAPLILNAEDV
-540 LVPAVKDGTPN
+540 LVPAIKAGMPN
-551 IYLGASSKYK
+551 IYLGASSKYR

-568 VNTKIAS
+568 VNSKIAS
-575 DFERLLEDGFGITEF
+575 EFERLLEDGFEITEF

-607 GSEIGFEDDDHFEVE
+607 GSEIGFEDDDNFEIE
-622 YIEDIQQIIR
+622 YIEDIQQIIS
-632 HLEET
+632 HMEET
-637 HNISEMQE
+637 HYVREMQE

-657 DSGKATF
+657 DSDVATF
-664 AIPGEVH
+664 AKPGEVH

-685 APIPYD
+685 AAIPYQ
-691 EETVYDEEDEE
+691 EEMMRYDDDDEE
-702 YTEYEYFDFD
+702 YTDYEYYGFD
-712 YYALDKDFYL
+712 YDAVDKDFYL
-722 EHGISIKQLELFG
+722 EHGIALKQLELFG

-795 KLLLLSTN
+795 KLLLSSTKKLS
-803 KLHGKVRYR
+803 GKVRYR

-825 LNTLTSYHDWIY
+825 LRTLTSYHDWVY
-837 CKDGKMANP
+837 CKDGKMARPNT
-846 SQISKY
+846 ISKY

-878 ADNKADAFELVDAL
+878 ADSKADAFELVDAL

-905 RELGLQVGES
+905 RELGLQVGEA
-915 TEEVYEEDEE
+915 TEEIHDEDDEE
-925 AVFKPDKWI
+925 VFNPENWI
-934 SSEFPIHKVRNKESL
+934 SSEFPIHKVRNKDSL

-974 SKSARMMR
+974 SKSTRMMR

-994 AHICQICREPVQ
+994 AHICQICKEPAQ
-1006 FIEVVEIAN
+1006 FVEVTEIAN
-1015 FGLELPQVHLSL
+1015 FGLELPQMHLCL

-1035 KSIRDNHK
+1035 KSIRDSRK
-1043 DDYKKQIHQ
+1043 DDYKVKVHN
-1052 AIISMDLENADEE
+1052 AIVSMDVDNSEE
-1065 FEIGINSDITIA
+1065 FEIGLNADVSVT
-1077 FTQTHLAELQ
+1077 FTQTHLAEVQ
-1087 TLLMLIDEYGLP
+1087 ALLMLIDEYGLP
-1099 NIAEEGINN
+1099 DDENSDIEEVVNTH
-1108 GESRGCGPLGNL
+1108 GPLGNMPRKEGENTS
-1120 QRNSSK
+1120 QKAINK
-1126 KVNDTKHALLNEKRI
+1126 KHKI

-1148 KHQIFGIGTVQEC
+1148 KHKIYGLGTVEEC
-1161 FGDRIKILFDN
+1161 LGDRITILFDD
-1172 GKEKTLSLRMCC
+1172 GKEKTFDLKVCVRAGSL
-1184 ESGYLSQVENNSSD
+1184 
-1198 DTIKQEFFEFLEK
+1198 
-1211 RNYTLSYKMPFL
+1211 TL
-1223 LSFIKNLNSVGDAN
+1223 G
-1237 VEDVLDDYIEFYSN
+1237 
-1251 RVAQGL
+1251 
-1257 PIDRVSCP
+1257 
-1265 YSSEKLKDR
+1265 
-1274 KLIRASMIANPCEKF
+1274 
-1289 EKRGFLHYSKDTGTI
+1289 
-1304 SMNHTL
+1304 
-1310 FNEMQKEDF
+1310 
-1319 IRVKRQ
+1319 
-1325 MLEDI
+1325 
-1330 ENYYK
+1330 
-1335 KI
+1335 

>member
-6 YRKIYELNK
+6 YRKIYEVNK
-15 DEWRALTREPQK
+15 DEWKALTREPQK

-135 EMPKAWDY
+135 EMPDAWDY
-143 QEEKQKLSYEVS
+143 QTEKQKLSYEVS
-155 DGGRFTPFTSSEHL
+155 DGGRFIPFASSEHL

-174 PFIKKKDD
+174 PFAKKKDD
-182 GSIVNVPGNEVLTK
+182 GSIVSVPGNEVLTK
-196 LEGLTGEILLFLMHI
+196 LEGLTGEILLFLTHI

-229 SEAENDGRLITCRI
+229 SEAENDDRLLTCRI

-259 YKKVFNHPEMS
+259 YKKVFDHPDMS

-286 INEMAN
+286 INEMAH
-292 TDVWVYFP
+292 TDIWVYFP

-307 PFLIHGSFE
+307 PFLVHGSFE

-321 EKLMAPSAFNDAL
+321 EKLMTPSTFNDSL

-369 DEENNNT
+369 DEENDNT

-384 SECFR
+384 SNCFK

-395 DREGCYRAVDDVVMA
+395 DREGGYKAVSDVVMA
-410 VPFGIADFYGNR
+410 VPFGIADFYGNS
-422 LFTQSFAKVK
+422 LFAQSFAKVK

-442 VNFTEYF
+442 ANFTEYF

-457 VHTFTLDKWADR
+457 VHTFTLDKWADG
-469 LMNIGE
+469 LLNIAE
-475 QKIGA
+475 QKIGT
-480 GSLEDLKAFYAF
+480 GNLEDLKAFYAF

-513 ERMIKNSIVRAWEVL
+513 ERMIKNSITRAWEVL
-528 KRAPLILNAENM
+528 KRAPLILNAEDM
-540 LVPAVKDGTPN
+540 LVPAMKGGTPN

-561 SVVTSAI
+561 SVVASAI

-575 DFERLLEDGFGITEF
+575 EFERLLEDGFDITEF

-607 GSEIGFEDDDHFEVE
+607 GNEIGFEDDDHFEVE

-632 HLEET
+632 HMEET
-637 HNISEMQE
+637 HNVREMQE

-657 DSGKATF
+657 DSGEDTF
-664 AIPGEVH
+664 GKPGEVH

-685 APIPYD
+685 AAIPYK
-691 EETVYDEEDEE
+691 EEMVRYDDDDEE
-702 YTEYEYFDFD
+702 YSDYEYLGFD
-712 YYALDKDFYL
+712 YYAVDKEFYQQ
-722 EHGISIKQLELFG
+722 HGISIKQLELFG
-735 LITTPIEEGNR
+735 LVTTPIEEGNR

-763 PQMEINGIDDNLE
+763 PRMEINGIEDNLE

-795 KLLLLSTN
+795 KLLLLSTR
-803 KLHGKVRYR
+803 KLRGKVRYR
-812 KNSPYEKEGKAWC
+812 KNSPYEKEGNAWC
-825 LNTLTSYHDWIY
+825 LRTLTSVYDWIY
-837 CKDGKMANP
+837 CNNGKMARP
-846 SQISKY
+846 IKMSKY

-905 RELGLQVGES
+905 RELGLQVGAA
-915 TEEVYEEDEE
+915 TEEAYKEDEE
-925 AVFKPDKWI
+925 AVFQPDSWI

-949 IQHVR
+949 MQHVR

-994 AHICQICREPVQ
+994 AHICQICREPAQ
-1006 FIEVVEIAN
+1006 FVEAVEIAN
-1015 FGLELPQVHLSL
+1015 FGLELPQMHLCL

-1043 DDYKKQIHQ
+1043 DDYKEKVHK
-1052 AIISMDLENADEE
+1052 AIVSMDIESAEE
-1065 FEIGINSDITIA
+1065 FEIGINTDIMVS
-1077 FTQTHLAELQ
+1077 FTQTHLAEVQ

-1099 NIAEEGINN
+1099 DDENCDLEEVVNAH
-1108 GESRGCGPLGNL
+1108 GPLGNMPRSEEVNTSE
-1120 QRNSSK
+1120 QETDNK
-1126 KVNDTKHALLNEKRI
+1126 KKKI

-1148 KHQIFGIGTVQEC
+1148 KHKIYGLGTVEEC
-1161 FGDRIKILFDN
+1161 FGDRITILFDN
-1172 GKEKTLSLRMCC
+1172 GDGKPKTFDLKVCVRAGSL
-1184 ESGYLSQVENNSSD
+1184 
-1198 DTIKQEFFEFLEK
+1198 
-1211 RNYTLSYKMPFL
+1211 TL
-1223 LSFIKNLNSVGDAN
+1223 G
-1237 VEDVLDDYIEFYSN
+1237 
-1251 RVAQGL
+1251 
-1257 PIDRVSCP
+1257 
-1265 YSSEKLKDR
+1265 
-1274 KLIRASMIANPCEKF
+1274 
-1289 EKRGFLHYSKDTGTI
+1289 
-1304 SMNHTL
+1304 
-1310 FNEMQKEDF
+1310 
-1319 IRVKRQ
+1319 
-1325 MLEDI
+1325 
-1330 ENYYK
+1330 
-1335 KI
+1335 

>member
-6 YRKIYELNK
+6 YRKIYETNK
-15 DEWRALTREPQK
+15 DEWKALTREPQK

-46 LQNAEDARATRVVI
+46 LQNAEDARATKVVI
-60 EYHEDKL
+60 EYHGDKL
-67 IFYHNGKPFDEGDV
+67 IFYHDGKPFDEGDV

-135 EMPKAWDY
+135 EMPGEWDY
-143 QEEKQKLSYEVS
+143 QAEKQKLSYEVIE
-155 DGGRFTPFTSSEHL
+155 GGRFTPFVSSEHL
-169 TKFII
+169 TKFVI
-174 PFIKKKDD
+174 PFAKKKDG
-182 GSIVNVPGNEVLTK
+182 GSLISVPGNEVLTK
-196 LEGLTGEILLFLMHI
+196 LEGLTGEILLFLTHI
-211 KVLYW
+211 KLLYW

-229 SEAENDGRLITCRI
+229 SEAENDDRLITCRI

-251 EEISRYLK
+251 EDISRYLK

-286 INEMAN
+286 INEMTH
-292 TDVWVYFP
+292 TDIWVYFP

-307 PFLIHGSFE
+307 PFLVHGSFE

-321 EKLMAPSAFNDAL
+321 EKLMTPSVFNDAL

-351 RKMITQ
+351 RRMITQ

-376 IPGLKEKV
+376 IPGLKAKV
-384 SECFR
+384 SECFK

-395 DREGCYRAVDDVVMA
+395 DKDGGYRAVEDVVMA
-410 VPFGIADFYGNR
+410 VPFGIADFFGSS
-422 LFTQSFAKVK
+422 LFAQSFAKIK

-442 VNFTEYF
+442 TNFTEYF

-457 VHTFTLDKWADR
+457 IHTFTLDKWADS
-469 LMNIGE
+469 LKNMDE
-475 QKIGA
+475 KKINA
-480 GSLEDLKAFYAF
+480 GTLEELKEFYAF
-492 LSDNRESLYSS
+492 LSDHRESLYSS

-528 KRAPLILNAENM
+528 KIAPLILNAEDV
-540 LVPAVKDGTPN
+540 LVPAIKAGTPN
-551 IYLGASSKYK
+551 IYLGASSKYRN
-561 SVVTSAI
+561 VVTSAI
-568 VNTKIAS
+568 VNSRIAS
-575 DFERLLEDGFGITEF
+575 EFERLLEDGFDITEF

-607 GSEIGFEDDDHFEVE
+607 GSDIGFEDDDHFEIE

-632 HLEET
+632 HIEET
-637 HNISEMQE
+637 HNIREMQE

-657 DSGKATF
+657 ESDVATF
-664 AIPGEVH
+664 AKPGEVH

-685 APIPYD
+685 ATIPYK
-691 EETVYDEEDEE
+691 EEIVRYEEDDDE
-702 YTEYEYFDFD
+702 YWDYEYSGFD
-712 YYALDKDFYL
+712 YDAVDKDFYL
-722 EHGISIKQLELFG
+722 QHGISIKQLELFG
-735 LITTPIEEGNR
+735 LITSPIEEGNR

-763 PQMEINGIDDNLE
+763 PQMEINGITDNLE

-795 KLLLLSTN
+795 KLLLLSTR
-803 KLHGKVRYR
+803 KLRGKVRYR
-812 KNSPYEKEGKAWC
+812 KNSPYEKEGNAWC
-825 LNTLTSYHDWIY
+825 LNSLISVYDWIY
-837 CKDGKMANP
+837 CKDGKMSCP
-846 SQISKY
+846 SKMSKY

-863 PSKEKYEV
+863 PDKEKYEV

-878 ADNKADAFELVDAL
+878 EDNKADAFELVDAL

-905 RELGLQVGES
+905 RELGLQVGEV
-915 TEEVYEEDEE
+915 TEENYDEDGEV
-925 AVFKPDKWI
+925 VFNPENWV
-934 SSEFPIHKVRNKESL
+934 SSEFPIHKVRNKDSL

-994 AHICQICREPVQ
+994 AHICQICKEPAQ
-1006 FIEVVEIAN
+1006 FVEAVEIAN
-1015 FGLELPQVHLSL
+1015 FGLELPQMHLCL
-1027 CKNCASKY
+1027 CKSCASKY

-1043 DDYKKQIHQ
+1043 DDYKEKVHN
-1052 AIISMDLENADEE
+1052 AIVSMDIENSEE
-1065 FEIGINSDITIA
+1065 FEIGINADISVT
-1077 FTQTHLAELQ
+1077 FTQTHFAEVQ

-1099 NIAEEGINN
+1099 EDENSDLEEVVNAH
-1108 GESRGCGPLGNL
+1108 GPLGNMPRREEENTS
-1120 QRNSSK
+1120 QETSNK
-1126 KVNDTKHALLNEKRI
+1126 KQKTSN
-1141 SDIGARV
+1141 IGARV
-1148 KHQIFGIGTVQEC
+1148 KHKIYGLGTVEEC
-1161 FGDRIKILFDN
+1161 FGDRITILFDD
-1172 GKEKTLSLRMCC
+1172 GKEKTFDLKVCVRAGSL
-1184 ESGYLSQVENNSSD
+1184 
-1198 DTIKQEFFEFLEK
+1198 
-1211 RNYTLSYKMPFL
+1211 TL
-1223 LSFIKNLNSVGDAN
+1223 G
-1237 VEDVLDDYIEFYSN
+1237 
-1251 RVAQGL
+1251 
-1257 PIDRVSCP
+1257 
-1265 YSSEKLKDR
+1265 
-1274 KLIRASMIANPCEKF
+1274 
-1289 EKRGFLHYSKDTGTI
+1289 
-1304 SMNHTL
+1304 
-1310 FNEMQKEDF
+1310 
-1319 IRVKRQ
+1319 
-1325 MLEDI
+1325 
-1330 ENYYK
+1330 
-1335 KI
+1335 

>member
-1 MGKID
+1 MGKIN
-6 YRKIYELNK
+6 YRKIYEENK
-15 DEWRALTREPQK
+15 DDWKALTREPQK
-27 YEALLAG
+27 HEALLAG

-46 LQNAEDARATRVVI
+46 LQNAEDAKATKVVI
-60 EYHEDKL
+60 EYYEDRL
-67 IFYHNGKPFDEGDV
+67 VFYHDGKTFDERDV
-81 KGVSSM
+81 RGVSSM

-113 TYQPEVYSDEE
+113 TYQPEIYSDEE

-135 EMPKAWDY
+135 EMPDAWDY
-143 QEEKQKLSYEVS
+143 QTEKQKLSYEVS
-155 DGGRFTPFTSSEHL
+155 DGGRFVPFASSEHL
-169 TKFII
+169 TKFVI
-174 PFIKKKDD
+174 PFAKKKDD
-182 GSIVNVPGNEVLTK
+182 GSIVSVPGNEVLTK
-196 LEGLTGEILLFLMHI
+196 LEGLTGEILLFLTYI

-229 SEAENDGRLITCRI
+229 SEVENDDRLITCRI

-251 EEISRYLK
+251 EDISRYLK
-259 YKKVFNHPEMS
+259 YKKVFEHPEML

-286 INEMAN
+286 INEMAH
-292 TDVWVYFP
+292 TDIWVYFP

-307 PFLIHGSFE
+307 PFLVHGSFE

-321 EKLMAPSAFNDAL
+321 EKLMTPSTFNDLL

-384 SECFR
+384 SNCFK

-395 DREGCYRAVDDVVMA
+395 DREGGYRAVSDVVMA
-410 VPFGIADFYGNR
+410 VPFGIADFYGNS
-422 LFTQSFAKVK
+422 LFAQSFAKVK

-442 VNFTEYF
+442 ANFTEYF

-457 VHTFTLDKWADR
+457 VHTFTLDKWADG
-469 LMNIGE
+469 LVNIAE
-475 QKIGA
+475 QKIGT
-480 GSLEDLKAFYAF
+480 GNLEDLKTFYAF

-513 ERMIKNSIVRAWEVL
+513 ERMIKNSITRAWEVL
-528 KRAPLILNAENM
+528 KRAPLILNAEDM
-540 LVPAVKDGTPN
+540 LVPARKGGTPN

-561 SVVTSAI
+561 SVVASAI

-575 DFERLLEDGFGITEF
+575 EFERLLEDGFDITEF

-607 GSEIGFEDDDHFEVE
+607 GNEIGFEDDDHFEVE

-632 HLEET
+632 HMEET
-637 HNISEMQE
+637 HNVREMQE

-657 DSGKATF
+657 DSGEDTF
-664 AIPGEVH
+664 GKPGEVH

-685 APIPYD
+685 AAIPYK
-691 EETVYDEEDEE
+691 EEMVRYDDDDEE
-702 YTEYEYFDFD
+702 YSDYEYLGFD
-712 YYALDKDFYL
+712 YYAVDKEFYQQ
-722 EHGISIKQLELFG
+722 HGISIKQLELFG
-735 LITTPIEEGNR
+735 LVTTPIEEGNR

-763 PQMEINGIDDNLE
+763 PRMEINGIEDNLE

-795 KLLLLSTN
+795 KLLLLSTR
-803 KLHGKVRYR
+803 KLRGKVRYR
-812 KNSPYEKEGKAWC
+812 KNSPYEKEGNAWC
-825 LNTLTSYHDWIY
+825 LRTLTSVYDWIY
-837 CKDGKMANP
+837 CNNGKMARP
-846 SQISKY
+846 IKMSKY

-905 RELGLQVGES
+905 RELGLQVGEA
-915 TEEVYEEDEE
+915 TEEAYKEDEE
-925 AVFKPDKWI
+925 AVFQPDSWI

-949 IQHVR
+949 MQHVR

-994 AHICQICREPVQ
+994 AHICQICREPAQ
-1006 FIEVVEIAN
+1006 FVEAVEIAN
-1015 FGLELPQVHLSL
+1015 FGLELPQMHLCL

-1043 DDYKKQIHQ
+1043 DDYKVKVHN
-1052 AIISMDLENADEE
+1052 AIVSMDIESAEE
-1065 FEIGINSDITIA
+1065 FEIGINTDITVS
-1077 FTQTHLAELQ
+1077 FTQTHLAEVQ

-1099 NIAEEGINN
+1099 DDENCDLEEVVNAH
-1108 GESRGCGPLGNL
+1108 GPLGNMPRSEVVNTSE
-1120 QRNSSK
+1120 QETGNK
-1126 KVNDTKHALLNEKRI
+1126 KKKI

-1148 KHQIFGIGTVQEC
+1148 KHKIYGLGTVEEC
-1161 FGDRIKILFDN
+1161 FGDRITILFDN
-1172 GKEKTLSLRMCC
+1172 DDGKPKTFDLKVCVRTGS
-1184 ESGYLSQVENNSSD
+1184 
-1198 DTIKQEFFEFLEK
+1198 I
-1211 RNYTLSYKMPFL
+1211 TL
-1223 LSFIKNLNSVGDAN
+1223 
-1237 VEDVLDDYIEFYSN
+1237 
-1251 RVAQGL
+1251 
-1257 PIDRVSCP
+1257 C
-1265 YSSEKLKDR
+1265 
-1274 KLIRASMIANPCEKF
+1274 
-1289 EKRGFLHYSKDTGTI
+1289 
-1304 SMNHTL
+1304 
-1310 FNEMQKEDF
+1310 
-1319 IRVKRQ
+1319 
-1325 MLEDI
+1325 
-1330 ENYYK
+1330 
-1335 KI
+1335 

>member
-6 YRKIYELNK
+6 YRKIYETNK
-15 DEWRALTREPQK
+15 DEWKALTREPQK

-60 EYHEDKL
+60 EYHGDKL
-67 IFYHNGKPFDEGDV
+67 VFYHNGNPFDEGEV

-87 LMGTKDKNDAS
+87 LMGPKDKNDAS

-135 EMPKAWDY
+135 ETPGAWDY
-143 QEEKQKLSYEVS
+143 QAEKQKLSYEVTE
-155 DGGRFTPFTSSEHL
+155 GGRFTPFATSEHL
-169 TKFII
+169 TKFVI
-174 PFIKKKDD
+174 PFAKKKDD
-182 GSIVNVPGNEVLTK
+182 GSLVSVPGNEVLTK
-196 LEGLTGEILLFLMHI
+196 LEGLTGEILLFLTHI
-211 KVLYW
+211 KLLYW
-216 VDKKTGKYAKIML
+216 VDKKTGKFAKIVL
-229 SEAENDGRLITCRI
+229 SEAENDDRLITCRI

-251 EEISRYLK
+251 EDISRYLK
-259 YKKVFNHPEMS
+259 YKKVFDHPEML

-286 INEMAN
+286 INEMAH
-292 TDVWVYFP
+292 TDIWVYFP

-307 PFLIHGSFE
+307 PFLVHGSFE

-321 EKLMAPSAFNDAL
+321 EKLMTPSAFNDAL

-376 IPGLKEKV
+376 IPGLKAKV
-384 SECFR
+384 SECFK
-389 QGEYLP
+389 QGCYLP
-395 DREGCYRAVDDVVMA
+395 DKDGGYSAVEDVAMA
-410 VPFGIADFYGNR
+410 VPFGIADFFGSS
-422 LFTQSFAKVK
+422 LFAQSFAKIK

-442 VNFTEYF
+442 TNFTEYF

-457 VHTFTLDKWADR
+457 VHTFTLDKWADS
-469 LMNIGE
+469 LKNIGE
-475 QKIGA
+475 QKINA
-480 GSLEDLKAFYAF
+480 GTLEELKEFYAF
-492 LSDNRESLYSS
+492 LSDHRESLYSS

-528 KRAPLILNAENM
+528 KIAPLILNAEDV
-540 LVPAVKDGTPN
+540 LVPAIKAGTPN
-551 IYLGASSKYK
+551 IYLGASSKYR

-568 VNTKIAS
+568 VNSKIAS
-575 DFERLLEDGFGITEF
+575 EFERLLEDGFEITEF

-607 GSEIGFEDDDHFEVE
+607 GNEIGFEDDDHFEIE

-632 HLEET
+632 HMEET
-637 HNISEMQE
+637 HNVREMQE

-657 DSGKATF
+657 DSDVATF
-664 AIPGEVH
+664 AKPGEVH

-685 APIPYD
+685 ATIPYQEEMMRYDD
-691 EETVYDEEDEE
+691 EDDDEYLD
-702 YTEYEYFDFD
+702 YEYFGFD
-712 YYALDKDFYL
+712 YSAVDKEFYL
-722 EHGISIKQLELFG
+722 EHGINLKQLELFG
-735 LITTPIEEGNR
+735 LVTTPVEEGNR

-795 KLLLLSTN
+795 KLLLLSTK
-803 KLHGKVRYR
+803 KLSGKVRYR

-825 LNTLTSYHDWIY
+825 LRTLTSYHDWIY
-837 CKDGKMANP
+837 CNDGKMARPNT
-846 SQISKY
+846 ISKY

-878 ADNKADAFELVDAL
+878 ADSKADAFELVDAL

-905 RELGLQVGES
+905 RELGLQVGEA
-915 TEEVYEEDEE
+915 TEEIHDEDDEE
-925 AVFKPDKWI
+925 VFNPENWI
-934 SSEFPIHKVRNKESL
+934 SSEFPIHKVRNKDSL

-974 SKSARMMR
+974 SKSTRMMR

-994 AHICQICREPVQ
+994 AHICQICKEPAQ
-1006 FIEVVEIAN
+1006 FVEVTEIAN
-1015 FGLELPQVHLSL
+1015 FGLELPQMHLCL

-1035 KSIRDNHK
+1035 KSIRDSRK
-1043 DDYKKQIHQ
+1043 DDYKVKVHN
-1052 AIISMDLENADEE
+1052 AIVSMDVDNSEE
-1065 FEIGINSDITIA
+1065 FEIGLNADVSVT
-1077 FTQTHLAELQ
+1077 FTQTHLAEVQ

-1099 NIAEEGINN
+1099 DDENSDLEEVVNSN
-1108 GESRGCGPLGNL
+1108 GPLGNMP
-1120 QRNSSK
+1120 RNEGENVSK
-1126 KVNDTKHALLNEKRI
+1126 EPSNKKQKI

-1148 KHQIFGIGTVQEC
+1148 KHKIYGLGTVEEC
-1161 FGDRIKILFDN
+1161 FGDRITILFDD
-1172 GKEKTLSLRMCC
+1172 GKEKTFDLKVCVRAGSL
-1184 ESGYLSQVENNSSD
+1184 
-1198 DTIKQEFFEFLEK
+1198 
-1211 RNYTLSYKMPFL
+1211 TLS
-1223 LSFIKNLNSVGDAN
+1223 
-1237 VEDVLDDYIEFYSN
+1237 
-1251 RVAQGL
+1251 
-1257 PIDRVSCP
+1257 
-1265 YSSEKLKDR
+1265 
-1274 KLIRASMIANPCEKF
+1274 
-1289 EKRGFLHYSKDTGTI
+1289 
-1304 SMNHTL
+1304 
-1310 FNEMQKEDF
+1310 
-1319 IRVKRQ
+1319 
-1325 MLEDI
+1325 
-1330 ENYYK
+1330 
-1335 KI
+1335 

>member
-6 YRKIYELNK
+6 YRKIYETNK
-15 DEWRALTREPQK
+15 DEWKALTREPQK

-60 EYHEDKL
+60 EYHGDKL
-67 IFYHNGKPFDEGDV
+67 VFYHNGKPFDEGDV

-124 AFRIEN
+124 VFRIEN

-135 EMPKAWDY
+135 GMPGAWDY
-143 QEEKQKLSYEVS
+143 QTEKQKLSYEVTE
-155 DGGRFTPFTSSEHL
+155 GGRFTPFATSEHL
-169 TKFII
+169 TKFVI
-174 PFIKKKDD
+174 PFAKKKDD
-182 GSIVNVPGNEVLTK
+182 GSLVSVPGNEVLTK
-196 LEGLTGEILLFLMHI
+196 LEGLTGEILLFLTHI
-211 KVLYW
+211 KLLYW
-216 VDKKTGKYAKIML
+216 VDKKTGKFAKIML
-229 SEAENDGRLITCRI
+229 SEAENDDRLITCRI

-251 EEISRYLK
+251 EDISRYLK
-259 YKKVFNHPEMS
+259 YKKVFEHPEMS

-286 INEMAN
+286 INEMSH
-292 TDVWVYFP
+292 TDIWVYFP

-307 PFLIHGSFE
+307 PFLVHGSFE

-321 EKLMAPSAFNDAL
+321 EKLMTPSAFNDAL

-376 IPGLKEKV
+376 IPGLKAKV
-384 SECFR
+384 SECFK
-389 QGEYLP
+389 QGAYLP
-395 DREGCYRAVDDVVMA
+395 DKDGGYSAVDEVVMA
-410 VPFGIADFYGNR
+410 VPFGIADFFGNN
-422 LFTQSFAKVK
+422 LFEQSFSKIK

-442 VNFTEYF
+442 ANFTEYF

-457 VHTFTLDKWADR
+457 VHTFTLDKWADC
-469 LMNIGE
+469 LKSIGE
-475 QKIGA
+475 QKVYA
-480 GSLEDLKAFYAF
+480 GTLEELKEFYAF
-492 LSDNRESLYSS
+492 LSDHRESLYNS

-528 KRAPLILNAENM
+528 KIAPLILNAEDV
-540 LVPAVKDGTPN
+540 LVPAIKAGTPN
-551 IYLGASSKYK
+551 IYLGASSKYR

-568 VNTKIAS
+568 VNSKIAS
-575 DFERLLEDGFGITEF
+575 EFERLLEDGFEITEF

-607 GSEIGFEDDDHFEVE
+607 GSEIAFEDDDHFEIE

-632 HLEET
+632 HMEET
-637 HNISEMQE
+637 HNVGEMQE

-657 DSGKATF
+657 DSDVATF
-664 AIPGEVH
+664 AKPGEVH

-685 APIPYD
+685 AAIPYQ
-691 EETVYDEEDEE
+691 EEMMRYDDDDEE
-702 YTEYEYFDFD
+702 YLDYEYFGFD
-712 YYALDKDFYL
+712 YSAVDKDFYL
-722 EHGISIKQLELFG
+722 EHGITLKQLELFG
-735 LITTPIEEGNR
+735 LITTPIDEGNR

-754 YWVAMGEYC
+754 CWVAMGEYC

-781 PDEELARQKSAEIF
+781 PDEELARQK
-795 KLLLLSTN
+795 
-803 KLHGKVRYR
+803 Y
-812 KNSPYEKEGKAWC
+812 
-825 LNTLTSYHDWIY
+825 WIY
-837 CKDGKMANP
+837 CNDGKMARPNT
-846 SQISKY
+846 ISKY

-905 RELGLQVGES
+905 RELGLQVGEA
-915 TEEVYEEDEE
+915 TEETYDEDDE
-925 AVFKPDKWI
+925 AVFNPDKWV
-934 SSEFPIHKVRNKESL
+934 SSEFPVHKVRNKDSL

-982 SYVIGMYTNESN
+982 SYVVGMYTNESN
-994 AHICQICREPVQ
+994 AHICQICKEPAQ
-1006 FIEVVEIAN
+1006 FVEAVEIAN
-1015 FGLELPQVHLSL
+1015 FGLELPQMHLCL

-1035 KSIRDNHK
+1035 KAIRDSHK
-1043 DDYKKQIHQ
+1043 DDYRVKVHN
-1052 AIISMDLENADEE
+1052 AIISMDVDNAEE
-1065 FEIGINSDITIA
+1065 FEIGLNADISVT
-1077 FTQTHLAELQ
+1077 FTQTHLAEVQ
-1087 TLLMLIDEYGLP
+1087 TLLLLIDEYGLP
-1099 NIAEEGINN
+1099 DDENSDLEEVVNTH
-1108 GESRGCGPLGNL
+1108 GPLGNMPRKEEENIS
-1120 QRNSSK
+1120 QETNNK
-1126 KVNDTKHALLNEKRI
+1126 KQKI

-1148 KHQIFGIGTVQEC
+1148 KHKIYGLGTVEEC
-1161 FGDRIKILFDN
+1161 FGDRITILFDD
-1172 GKEKTLSLRMCC
+1172 GKEKTFDLKVCVRAGSL
-1184 ESGYLSQVENNSSD
+1184 
-1198 DTIKQEFFEFLEK
+1198 
-1211 RNYTLSYKMPFL
+1211 TL
-1223 LSFIKNLNSVGDAN
+1223 
-1237 VEDVLDDYIEFYSN
+1237 
-1251 RVAQGL
+1251 
-1257 PIDRVSCP
+1257 C
-1265 YSSEKLKDR
+1265 
-1274 KLIRASMIANPCEKF
+1274 
-1289 EKRGFLHYSKDTGTI
+1289 
-1304 SMNHTL
+1304 
-1310 FNEMQKEDF
+1310 
-1319 IRVKRQ
+1319 
-1325 MLEDI
+1325 
-1330 ENYYK
+1330 
-1335 KI
+1335 

>member
-6 YRKIYELNK
+6 YRKIYETNK
-15 DEWRALTREPQK
+15 DEWKALTREPQK

-60 EYHEDKL
+60 EYHGDKL
-67 IFYHNGKPFDEGDV
+67 VFYHDGKPFDEGDV

-113 TYQPEVYSDEE
+113 TSLPEVYSDEE

-135 EMPKAWDY
+135 EMPGAWDY
-143 QEEKQKLSYEVS
+143 QTEKQKLSYEVTE
-155 DGGRFTPFTSSEHL
+155 GGRFTPFVSSEHL
-169 TKFII
+169 TKFVI
-174 PFIKKKDD
+174 PFAKKKDD
-182 GSIVNVPGNEVLTK
+182 GSLVSVPGNEVLTK
-196 LEGLTGEILLFLMHI
+196 LEGLTGEILLFLTHI
-211 KVLYW
+211 KLLYW
-216 VDKKTGKYAKIML
+216 VDRKTGKFAKIML
-229 SEAENDGRLITCRI
+229 SEAENDDRLITCRI

-251 EEISRYLK
+251 EDISRYLK
-259 YKKVFNHPEMS
+259 YKKVFNHPEMN

-286 INEMAN
+286 INEMAH
-292 TDVWVYFP
+292 TDIWVYFP

-307 PFLIHGSFE
+307 PFLVHGSFE

-321 EKLMAPSAFNDAL
+321 EKLMTPSAFNDAL

-345 LEDLKN
+345 LEDLRN

-357 VFIRRVLIAAFK
+357 VFIRRVLIAAFE

-389 QGEYLP
+389 QGDYLP
-395 DREGCYRAVDDVVMA
+395 DKDGGYRGVDEVVMA
-410 VPFGIADFYGNR
+410 VPFGIADFFGSS
-422 LFTQSFAKVK
+422 LFAQSFSKIK

-442 VNFTEYF
+442 TNFTEYF

-457 VHTFTLDKWADR
+457 VHTFTLDKWADC
-469 LMNIGE
+469 LKSIGE
-475 QKIGA
+475 QKVNA
-480 GSLEDLKAFYAF
+480 GTLEELKEFYAF
-492 LSDNRESLYSS
+492 LSDYRESLYGD

-513 ERMIKNSIVRAWEVL
+513 ERMIKNSIVRAWEAL
-528 KRAPLILNAENM
+528 KRAPLILNAEDV
-540 LVPAVKDGTPN
+540 LVPAIKAGMPN
-551 IYLGASSKYK
+551 IYLGASSKYR

-568 VNTKIAS
+568 VNSKIAS
-575 DFERLLEDGFGITEF
+575 EFERLLEDGFEITEF

-607 GSEIGFEDDDHFEVE
+607 GSEIGFEDDDNFEIE
-622 YIEDIQQIIR
+622 YIEDIQQIIS
-632 HLEET
+632 HMEET
-637 HNISEMQE
+637 HYVREMQE

-657 DSGKATF
+657 DSDVATF
-664 AIPGEVH
+664 AKPGEVH

-685 APIPYD
+685 AAIPYQ
-691 EETVYDEEDEE
+691 EEMMRYDDDDEE
-702 YTEYEYFDFD
+702 YTDYEYYGFD
-712 YYALDKDFYL
+712 YDAVDKDFYL
-722 EHGISIKQLELFG
+722 EHGIALKQLELFG

-795 KLLLLSTN
+795 KLLLSSTKKLS
-803 KLHGKVRYR
+803 GKVRYR

-825 LNTLTSYHDWIY
+825 LRTLTSYHDWVY
-837 CKDGKMANP
+837 CKDGKMARPNT
-846 SQISKY
+846 ISKY

-878 ADNKADAFELVDAL
+878 ADSKADAFELVDAL

-905 RELGLQVGES
+905 RELGLQVGEA
-915 TEEVYEEDEE
+915 TEEIHDEDDEE
-925 AVFKPDKWI
+925 VFNPENWI
-934 SSEFPIHKVRNKESL
+934 SSEFPIHKVRNKDSL

-974 SKSARMMR
+974 SKSTRMMR

-994 AHICQICREPVQ
+994 AHICQICKEPAQ
-1006 FIEVVEIAN
+1006 FVEVTEIAN
-1015 FGLELPQVHLSL
+1015 FGLELPQMHLCL

-1035 KSIRDNHK
+1035 KSIRDSRK
-1043 DDYKKQIHQ
+1043 DDYKVKVHN
-1052 AIISMDLENADEE
+1052 AIASMDVDNSEE
-1065 FEIGINSDITIA
+1065 FEIGLNADVSVT
-1077 FTQTHLAELQ
+1077 FTQTHLAEVQ
-1087 TLLMLIDEYGLP
+1087 ALLMLIDEYGLP
-1099 NIAEEGINN
+1099 DDDNSDIEEVVNTH
-1108 GESRGCGPLGNL
+1108 GPLGNMPRKEGENTS
-1120 QRNSSK
+1120 QKAINK
-1126 KVNDTKHALLNEKRI
+1126 KHKI

-1148 KHQIFGIGTVQEC
+1148 KHKIYGLGTVEEC
-1161 FGDRIKILFDN
+1161 LGDRITILFDD
-1172 GKEKTLSLRMCC
+1172 GKEKTFDLKVCVRAGSL
-1184 ESGYLSQVENNSSD
+1184 
-1198 DTIKQEFFEFLEK
+1198 
-1211 RNYTLSYKMPFL
+1211 TL
-1223 LSFIKNLNSVGDAN
+1223 G
-1237 VEDVLDDYIEFYSN
+1237 
-1251 RVAQGL
+1251 
-1257 PIDRVSCP
+1257 
-1265 YSSEKLKDR
+1265 
-1274 KLIRASMIANPCEKF
+1274 
-1289 EKRGFLHYSKDTGTI
+1289 
-1304 SMNHTL
+1304 
-1310 FNEMQKEDF
+1310 
-1319 IRVKRQ
+1319 
-1325 MLEDI
+1325 
-1330 ENYYK
+1330 
-1335 KI
+1335 

>member
-6 YRKIYELNK
+6 YQKIYETNK
-15 DEWRALTREPQK
+15 DEWKALTREPQK

-135 EMPKAWDY
+135 EMPDAWDY
-143 QEEKQKLSYEVS
+143 QTEKQKLSYEVS
-155 DGGRFTPFTSSEHL
+155 DGGRFIPFASSEHL

-174 PFIKKKDD
+174 PFAKKKDD
-182 GSIVNVPGNEVLTK
+182 GSIVSVSGNEVLAK
-196 LEGLTGEILLFLMHI
+196 LEGLTGEILLFLTHI

-229 SEAENDGRLITCRI
+229 SEAENDDSLLTCRI

-259 YKKVFNHPEMS
+259 YKKVFDHPDMS

-286 INEMAN
+286 INEMAH
-292 TDVWVYFP
+292 TDIWVYFP

-307 PFLIHGSFE
+307 PFLVHGSFE

-321 EKLMAPSAFNDAL
+321 EKLMTPSTFNDSL

-384 SECFR
+384 SNSFK

-395 DREGCYRAVDDVVMA
+395 DREGGYRAVSDVVMA
-410 VPFGIADFYGNR
+410 VPFGIADFYGNS
-422 LFTQSFAKVK
+422 LFAQSFAKVK

-442 VNFTEYF
+442 ANFTEYF

-457 VHTFTLDKWADR
+457 VHTFTLDKWADC
-469 LMNIGE
+469 LLNITG
-475 QKIGA
+475 QKIGT
-480 GSLEDLKAFYAF
+480 GNLEDLKAFYAF
-492 LSDNRESLYSS
+492 LSDHRESLYSS

-513 ERMIKNSIVRAWEVL
+513 ERMIKNSITRAWEVL
-528 KRAPLILNAENM
+528 KRAPLILNAEDM
-540 LVPAVKDGTPN
+540 LVPAMKDGTPN

-561 SVVTSAI
+561 SVVASAI

-575 DFERLLEDGFGITEF
+575 EFERLLEDGFDITEF

-600 IKKYINI
+600 IKKYSNI
-607 GSEIGFEDDDHFEVE
+607 GNEIGFEDDDHFEIE

-632 HLEET
+632 HMEET
-637 HNISEMQE
+637 HNIREMQE

-657 DSGKATF
+657 DSDVATF
-664 AIPGEVH
+664 AKPGEVH

-685 APIPYD
+685 AAIPYQ
-691 EETVYDEEDEE
+691 EEMMRYDDDDEE
-702 YTEYEYFDFD
+702 YLDYEYFGFD
-712 YYALDKDFYL
+712 YSAVDKEFYL
-722 EHGISIKQLELFG
+722 EHGITLKQLELFG

-746 RQEGVGDG
+746 RQEGIGDG
-754 YWVAMGEYC
+754 YWIAIGEYC

-795 KLLLLSTN
+795 KLLLLSTK
-803 KLHGKVRYR
+803 KLSGKVRYR

-825 LNTLTSYHDWIY
+825 LRTLTSYHDWIY
-837 CKDGKMANP
+837 CNDGKMARPNT
-846 SQISKY
+846 ISKY

-878 ADNKADAFELVDAL
+878 ADSKADAFELVDAL

-905 RELGLQVGES
+905 RELGLQVGDA
-915 TEEVYEEDEE
+915 TEEIHDEDDGEIFNPE
-925 AVFKPDKWI
+925 NWI
-934 SSEFPIHKVRNKESL
+934 SSEFPIHKVRNKDSL

-982 SYVIGMYTNESN
+982 SYVVGMYTNESN
-994 AHICQICREPVQ
+994 AHICQICKEPAQ
-1006 FIEVVEIAN
+1006 FVEAVEIAN
-1015 FGLELPQVHLSL
+1015 FGLELPQMHLCL

-1035 KSIRDNHK
+1035 KAIRDSHK
-1043 DDYKKQIHQ
+1043 DDYRVKFHN
-1052 AIISMDLENADEE
+1052 AIISIDVDNAEE
-1065 FEIGINSDITIA
+1065 FEIGLNAEISVT
-1077 FTQTHLAELQ
+1077 FTQTHLAEVQ
-1087 TLLMLIDEYGLP
+1087 TLLLLIDEYGLP
-1099 NIAEEGINN
+1099 DDENSDLEEVVNTH
-1108 GESRGCGPLGNL
+1108 GPLGNMPRIEEENIS
-1120 QRNSSK
+1120 QETKNK
-1126 KVNDTKHALLNEKRI
+1126 KQKI

-1148 KHQIFGIGTVQEC
+1148 KHKIYGIGTVEEC
-1161 FGDRIKILFDN
+1161 CGDRITILFDD
-1172 GKEKTLSLRMCC
+1172 GKEKTFDLKVCVRAGSL
-1184 ESGYLSQVENNSSD
+1184 
-1198 DTIKQEFFEFLEK
+1198 
-1211 RNYTLSYKMPFL
+1211 TL
-1223 LSFIKNLNSVGDAN
+1223 G
-1237 VEDVLDDYIEFYSN
+1237 
-1251 RVAQGL
+1251 
-1257 PIDRVSCP
+1257 
-1265 YSSEKLKDR
+1265 
-1274 KLIRASMIANPCEKF
+1274 
-1289 EKRGFLHYSKDTGTI
+1289 
-1304 SMNHTL
+1304 
-1310 FNEMQKEDF
+1310 
-1319 IRVKRQ
+1319 
-1325 MLEDI
+1325 
-1330 ENYYK
+1330 
-1335 KI
+1335 

>member
-6 YRKIYELNK
+6 YRKIYETNK
-15 DEWRALTREPQK
+15 DEWKALTREPQK

-60 EYHEDKL
+60 EYHGDKL
-67 IFYHNGKPFDEGDV
+67 VFYHDGKPFDEGDV

-113 TYQPEVYSDEE
+113 TSLPEVYSDEE

-135 EMPKAWDY
+135 EMPGAWDY
-143 QEEKQKLSYEVS
+143 QTEKQKLSYEVTE
-155 DGGRFTPFTSSEHL
+155 GGRFTPFVSSEHL
-169 TKFII
+169 TKFVI
-174 PFIKKKDD
+174 PFAKKKDD
-182 GSIVNVPGNEVLTK
+182 GSLVSVPGNEVLTK
-196 LEGLTGEILLFLMHI
+196 LEGLTGEILLFLTHI
-211 KVLYW
+211 KHLYW
-216 VDKKTGKYAKIML
+216 VDRKTGKFAKIML
-229 SEAENDGRLITCRI
+229 SEAENDDRLITCRI

-251 EEISRYLK
+251 EDISRYLK
-259 YKKVFNHPEMS
+259 YKKVFNHPEMN

-286 INEMAN
+286 INEMAH
-292 TDVWVYFP
+292 TDIWVYFP

-307 PFLIHGSFE
+307 PFLVHGSFE

-321 EKLMAPSAFNDAL
+321 EKLMTPSAFNDAL

-345 LEDLKN
+345 LEDLRN

-357 VFIRRVLIAAFK
+357 VFIRRVLIAAFE

-389 QGEYLP
+389 QGDYLP
-395 DREGCYRAVDDVVMA
+395 DKDGGYRGVDEVVMA
-410 VPFGIADFYGNR
+410 VPFGIADFFGSS
-422 LFTQSFAKVK
+422 LFAQSFSKIK

-442 VNFTEYF
+442 TNFTEYF

-457 VHTFTLDKWADR
+457 VHTFTLDKWADC
-469 LMNIGE
+469 LKSIGE
-475 QKIGA
+475 QKVNA
-480 GSLEDLKAFYAF
+480 GTLEELKEFYAF
-492 LSDNRESLYSS
+492 LSDYRESLYGD

-513 ERMIKNSIVRAWEVL
+513 ERMIKNSIVRAWEAL
-528 KRAPLILNAENM
+528 KRAPLILNAEDV
-540 LVPAVKDGTPN
+540 LVPAIKAGMPN
-551 IYLGASSKYK
+551 IYLGASSKYR

-568 VNTKIAS
+568 VNSKIAS
-575 DFERLLEDGFGITEF
+575 EFERLLEDGFEITEF

-607 GSEIGFEDDDHFEVE
+607 GSEIGFEDDDNFEIE
-622 YIEDIQQIIR
+622 YIEDIQQIIS
-632 HLEET
+632 HMEET
-637 HNISEMQE
+637 HYVREMQE

-657 DSGKATF
+657 DSDVATF
-664 AIPGEVH
+664 AKPGEVH

-685 APIPYD
+685 AAIPYQ
-691 EETVYDEEDEE
+691 EEMMRYDDDDEE
-702 YTEYEYFDFD
+702 YTDYEYYGFD
-712 YYALDKDFYL
+712 YDAVDKDFYL
-722 EHGISIKQLELFG
+722 EHGIALKQLELFG

-781 PDEELARQKSAEIF
+781 PDEELARQKSEEIF
-795 KLLLLSTN
+795 KLLLSSTKKLS
-803 KLHGKVRYR
+803 GKVRYR

-825 LNTLTSYHDWIY
+825 LRTLTSYHDWVY
-837 CKDGKMANP
+837 CKDGKMARPNT
-846 SQISKY
+846 ISKY

-878 ADNKADAFELVDAL
+878 ADSKADAFELVDAL

-905 RELGLQVGES
+905 RELGLQVGEA
-915 TEEVYEEDEE
+915 TEEIHDEDDEE
-925 AVFKPDKWI
+925 VFNPENWI
-934 SSEFPIHKVRNKESL
+934 SSEFPIHKVRNKDSL

-974 SKSARMMR
+974 SKSTRMMR

-994 AHICQICREPVQ
+994 AHICQICKEPAQ
-1006 FIEVVEIAN
+1006 FVEVTEIAN
-1015 FGLELPQVHLSL
+1015 FGLELPQMHLCL

-1035 KSIRDNHK
+1035 KSIRDSRK
-1043 DDYKKQIHQ
+1043 DDYKVKVHN
-1052 AIISMDLENADEE
+1052 AIVSMDVDNSEE
-1065 FEIGINSDITIA
+1065 FEIGLNADVSVT
-1077 FTQTHLAELQ
+1077 FTQTHLAEVQ
-1087 TLLMLIDEYGLP
+1087 ALLMLIDEYGLP
-1099 NIAEEGINN
+1099 DDENSDIEEVVNTH
-1108 GESRGCGPLGNL
+1108 GPLGNMPRKEGENTS
-1120 QRNSSK
+1120 QKAINK
-1126 KVNDTKHALLNEKRI
+1126 KHKI

-1148 KHQIFGIGTVQEC
+1148 KHKIYGLGTVEEC
-1161 FGDRIKILFDN
+1161 LGDRITILFDD
-1172 GKEKTLSLRMCC
+1172 GKEKTFDLKVCVRAGSL
-1184 ESGYLSQVENNSSD
+1184 
-1198 DTIKQEFFEFLEK
+1198 
-1211 RNYTLSYKMPFL
+1211 TL
-1223 LSFIKNLNSVGDAN
+1223 G
-1237 VEDVLDDYIEFYSN
+1237 
-1251 RVAQGL
+1251 
-1257 PIDRVSCP
+1257 
-1265 YSSEKLKDR
+1265 
-1274 KLIRASMIANPCEKF
+1274 
-1289 EKRGFLHYSKDTGTI
+1289 
-1304 SMNHTL
+1304 
-1310 FNEMQKEDF
+1310 
-1319 IRVKRQ
+1319 
-1325 MLEDI
+1325 
-1330 ENYYK
+1330 
-1335 KI
+1335 